1 MIRQGGRRGKYWGS
15 LVCDAHSA
23 PSRQP
28 LQEATRRG
36 HEVLC
41 SIAPSLA
48 PFALPPTPALRPTTV
63 ELNQDQLASLWL
75 SHGIWDVK
83 CKPAQPFLRL
93 RGAGINSSTC
103 LPLIQEVWLPGCI
116 LRDNHS
122 NVHSCIYKDAYHNIV
137 YDGEK
142 PENIYMSINR
152 GLIK

>member
-1 MIRQGGRRGKYWGS
+1 MWWSSLMKLSLHRKPRAASPHQSSTPPAAEPEPRPAKLQGC
-15 LVCDAHSA
+15 LN
-23 PSRQP
+23 
-28 LQEATRRG
+28 
-36 HEVLC
+36 
-41 SIAPSLA
+41 
-48 PFALPPTPALRPTTV
+48 LPPIPALRPTPV

-75 SHGIWDVK
+75 SHGTWDVK

-93 RGAGINSSTC
+93 CGAGINSSTC
-103 LPLIQEVWLPGCI
+103 LPLTQEVWLLGCI

-137 YDGEK
+137 CDGEK